1 MKKEMEVVNVKLV
14 EGKVADGFSRMS
26 AVSVSRREIYNV
38 KLLASKYCLPQ
49 ALGLMCQ
56 VPGR

>member
-1 MKKEMEVVNVKLV
+1 MNVKLV